1 MGKLRTVAGA
11 EIPLASGAG
20 KETKRTKLGGSMD
33 MALPF
38 LEVLSARNKIQHS
51 SKAGRATHGKGK
63 KSLET
68 RAGGICR

>member
-1 MGKLRTVAGA
+1 
-11 EIPLASGAG
+11 
-20 KETKRTKLGGSMD
+20 MD
-33 MALPF
+33 MALPI

-63 KSLET
+63 KLLET